1 MNWPFRPPQP
11 PDGFPDTALAAQTSV
26 SYERSQWVVY
36 LEIIFWEETR
46 RYRIE
51 AYRSERQA
59 RIAADWIQ
67 RAAQRDLPHP
77 PTGM

>member
-1 MNWPFRPPQP
+1 VNWLRPSGQS
-11 PDGFPDTALAAQTSV
+11 DGFPDAAVAAQTSV
-26 SYERSQWVVY
+26 VYERSQWVVY
-36 LEIIFWEETR
+36 LEIIFRAETR

-59 RIAADWIQ
+59 RIAADWIE
-67 RAAQRDLPHP
+67 RAAQRELPHP